1 LIIRV
6 KITPGGSL
14 DRSIEVDKGCT
25 YNDILAVLM
34 INPET
39 VIIMVND
46 RPVPVDDEVST
57 DQVEIFSV
65 TSRG

>member
-1 LIIRV
+1 MIVRV
-6 KITPGGSL
+6 KITPGGGL
-14 DRSIEVDKGCT
+14 DRSIEVDKGST
-25 YNDILAVLM
+25 YSDILAVLT

-57 DQVEIFSV
+57 DQVEILSV